1 MGTYETA
8 SSFFAM
14 KEDKEWWNSLFR
26 QYDDRDHYDE
36 WYIKEILS
44 SKTRKFPQDM
54 GDVFDFVDDEDVS
67 YRTPGRPFL
76 LLSLEDFVLG
86 DIPKYAGEWPQVYK
100 ILNIDEQ
107 VTVRW

>member
-67 YRTPGRPFL
+67 YRTPG
-76 LLSLEDFVLG
+76 

-107 VTVRW
+107 VTFRW